1 MSHPFSDLHS
11 DTLSDT
17 TASFALPTDLLQL
30 PSTLLDTLVPGY
42 SLVAKFLLDQLGI
55 DISSYVSLI
64 AIAFAVLTA
73 VRYAVAPVMDFA
85 LESVSSSVVVLEWDG
100 LYDQILYWVSSQ
112 RNLQNL
118 RCLRGRSPG
127 QEYDSDD
134 SDNED
139 ALIEPD
145 GDLGSDAIFN
155 FTDWSARAPPM
166 YEPHESSGWFRHNG
180 YWFKISRDND
190 RLQGEYSQ
198 SVREREK
205 IQIMVLWRSAKP
217 IKRLI
222 DDARERWLSRYAAST
237 KIRRPAPKEQRSS
250 YSAWRTIT
258 MRPTR
263 PMSTVVLDDEQKV
276 GILQDI
282 NDFLKPKTA
291 RWYANRGIP
300 YRRGYLF
307 HGPPGTGKSSL
318 SFSIAGLFGLDIYCL
333 SLTEITLTEEDL
345 ILLFNTL
352 PKRCVVLLEDI
363 DCAGVSRPE
372 PRKKGSKRK
381 KSKKSRKNRKSKKE
395 SDSSDSSDE
404 DDASLRRSP
413 KLKNAITISGLLNAI
428 DGVASQEG
436 RVLIMTTNYPD
447 KLDSALIRPGRCD
460 LKIGFK
466 LASKQ
471 QAKELFLRMYRP
483 DVDEKS
489 KHPTKMQDVL
499 PKVQDKETGR
509 KSAVED
515 PQMEVLARQ
524 FADLLPDEAFSPA
537 ELQGY
542 LLVHKKSAAGAVAG
556 VATWRDG
563 RLAERNTKAGE
574 FHMEE
579 QAKDANEVK
588 AEALPDV
595 EQASASAIAK
605 RDPKQHEQK
614 PATKVDKKHKRGE
627 KTGSESSDSDSSGS
641 GSDSSDSDSSSS

>member
-1 MSHPFSDLHS
+1 MSHLLDDLDSGTLADAASSFS
-11 DTLSDT
+11 
-17 TASFALPTDLLQL
+17 LPADLLQL

-42 SLVAKFLLDQLGI
+42 SLVAKFLLNQLGI

-64 AIAFAVLTA
+64 AIAFAVFTA
-73 VRYAVAPVMDFA
+73 IRYAVAPVMDFA

-118 RCLRGRSPG
+118 RSLRGRSPG

-134 SDNED
+134 SDDED
-139 ALIEPD
+139 ALIEPES
-145 GDLGSDAIFN
+145 DLGSDAIFN

-166 YEPHESSGWFRHNG
+166 YEPHESSGWFRHNR

-217 IKRLI
+217 IKCLI

-237 KIRRPAPKEQRSS
+237 KIRRPAPKEQRTS

-263 PMSTVVLDDEQKV
+263 PMSTVVLDDEQKA
-276 GILQDI
+276 GILQDM

-318 SFSIAGLFGLDIYCL
+318 SFAIAGLFGLDIYCL

-372 PRKKGSKRK
+372 PKKKSSKTK
-381 KSKKSRKNRKSKKE
+381 KSKKNKKSKKAP
-395 SDSSDSSDE
+395 DTSDSSDE
-404 DDASLRRSP
+404 DETIPSRGP

-447 KLDSALIRPGRCD
+447 KLDTALIRPGRCD

-489 KHPTKMQDVL
+489 KHPTKLQDVL
-499 PKVQDKETGR
+499 PKTKSVEGISCQ
-509 KSAVED
+509 KSAGED
-515 PQMEVLARQ
+515 SEMEDLASQ
-524 FADLLPDEAFSPA
+524 FATSLPNEAFSPA

-556 VATWRDG
+556 VAAWRDG
-563 RLAERNTKAGE
+563 RIAEQKAKMGDMHTEQTQATKE
-574 FHMEE
+574 
-579 QAKDANEVK
+579 AKAKTLPSVSKLNEDATAQPE
-588 AEALPDV
+588 
-595 EQASASAIAK
+595 
-605 RDPKQHEQK
+605 PKQEKQ
-614 PATKVDKKHKRGE
+614 PAATKLDKKHKHGD
-627 KTGSESSDSDSSGS
+627 KTGSESSDSESSES
-641 GSDSSDSDSSSS
+641 GSDGNDSDSSSD